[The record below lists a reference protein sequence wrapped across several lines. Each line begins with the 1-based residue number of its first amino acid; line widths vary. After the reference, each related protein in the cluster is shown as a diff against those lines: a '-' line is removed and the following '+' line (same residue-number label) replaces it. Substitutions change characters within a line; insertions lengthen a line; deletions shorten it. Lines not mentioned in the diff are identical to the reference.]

1 MLPYWYNL
9 FRGDSRWL
17 VLNGKAW
24 AILIGAVALPHVGGN
39 AVSQVHRKSRRRRI
53 KAASHPGGET
63 EVVASE
69 FGHFIL
75 QKARPALPPNLRQFH
90 RNRIACHQRVIL
102 RNGIHQR
109 QHRIRQI
116 ATAVEGTTGSAK
128 RNIAN

>member
-1 MLPYWYNL
+1 MACFEREGL
-9 FRGDSRWL
+9 G
-17 VLNGKAW
+17 
-24 AILIGAVALPHVGGN
+24 AILIGAVALLHVGGN

-90 RNRIACHQRVIL
+90 RNRIACHQQVIL